1 MKKIFTLFA
10 GLFMTIALFAADRR
24 PVVTVKKE
32 MNYKVV
38 IDGRTYFDND
48 MIMKLN
54 NLSYGRHSIRV
65 YEINR
70 RGFFSRERLVA
81 STTFRLDN
89 DDLRIKIDRFG
100 KIEIREKKNY
110 GRFERDN
117 KGWNDEDWNDRDDRD
132 YRDNG
137 RDRNRF

>member
-10 GLFMTIALFAADRR
+10 GLLMTVALFAADRR

-32 MNYKVV
+32 MNYKIV

-48 MIMKLN
+48 MIMKLS
-54 NLSYGRHSIRV
+54 NLSYGRHTIKV
-65 YEINR
+65 FEINR

-81 STTFRLDN
+81 SSAFRLDN
-89 DDLRIKIDRFG
+89 DDLRITINRFG
-100 KIEIREKKNY
+100 KIDIREKRSY
-110 GRFERDN
+110 GRFDRD
-117 KGWNDEDWNDRDDRD
+117 DRDWNDRDDHD
-132 YRDNG
+132 NGNG

>member
-1 MKKIFTLFA
+1 MKKMFTLFA
-10 GLFMTIALFAADRR
+10 GLLMTVALFAADRR

-48 MIMKLN
+48 MTMRLS
-54 NLSYGRHSIRV
+54 NLQYGRHTIKV

-81 STTFRLDN
+81 VSAFRLDN
-89 DDLRIKIDRFG
+89 NDLRIRIDRFG
-100 KIEIREKKNY
+100 KISIQEKRNF
-110 GRFERDN
+110 GRFERDDN
-117 KGWNDEDWNDRDDRD
+117 DWNDNRGWDNHDNRGYDNRDDH
-132 YRDNG
+132 
-137 RDRNRF
+137 NRF

>member
-10 GLFMTIALFAADRR
+10 GLLMTVALFAADRR

-32 MNYKVV
+32 ANFKIV
-38 IDGRTYFDND
+38 IDGKTYFDND
-48 MIMKLN
+48 MTMRLS
-54 NLSYGRHSIRV
+54 NLSYGRHTIKV

-81 STTFRLDN
+81 SSTFRLDN
-89 DDLRIKIDRFG
+89 DDLRIRIDRFG
-100 KIEIREKKNY
+100 KMEIREKKNF
-110 GRFERDN
+110 GRFERDDN
-117 KGWNDEDWNDRDDRD
+117 DWNDRDDRNG
-132 YRDNG
+132 RDNG